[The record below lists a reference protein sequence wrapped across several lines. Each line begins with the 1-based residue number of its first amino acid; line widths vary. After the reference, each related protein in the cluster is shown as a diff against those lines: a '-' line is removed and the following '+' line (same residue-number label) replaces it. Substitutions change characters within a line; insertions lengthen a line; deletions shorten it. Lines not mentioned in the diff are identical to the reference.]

1 MTVGQRAAETPDS
14 RMRGCDVRVEEAQE
28 AEEVQEV
35 QEVEETPEITAPKP
49 PHRFS

>member
-35 QEVEETPEITAPKP
+35 QEVERHKNNMEREREEP
-49 PHRFS
+49 